1 MDKLVGYGGKLIL
14 GGKFDV
20 VRGYSGFKIKWCSV
34 IGWFLMELL
43 PDKSIIFTYF
53 CRWFV
58 WYSGLSGVI
67 VIWMLLLVIL
77 FASKNVKKYWWFLYF
92 EVDFW
97 KTWWFKGVI
106 FAYFIGCYRTWCRSR
121 FFIDEKMWELR
132 FDLILFGFL
141 KIVVSCE

>member
-1 MDKLVGYGGKLIL
+1 MVGYGGKLIL
-14 GGKFDV
+14 GGKLDV
-20 VRGYSGFKIKWCSV
+20 VRGYGGFKIKWCSV

-77 FASKNVKKYWWFLYF
+77 FVSKNVKKYWWFLYF

-106 FAYFIGCYRTWCRSR
+106 FAYFIGCYRTGCRSR
-121 FFIDEKMWELR
+121 FFIDEKM
-132 FDLILFGFL
+132 
-141 KIVVSCE
+141 

>member
-1 MDKLVGYGGKLIL
+1 MVGYGGKLIL

-20 VRGYSGFKIKWCSV
+20 VRGYGGFKIKWCSV

-58 WYSGLSGVI
+58 WYSGFSGVI

-77 FASKNVKKYWWFLYF
+77 FASKNVKKYWWFL
-92 EVDFW
+92 ENIW
-97 KTWWFKGVI
+97 KTCNKETLGSRITKRTGEEWVFKV
-106 FAYFIGCYRTWCRSR
+106 
-121 FFIDEKMWELR
+121 
-132 FDLILFGFL
+132 
-141 KIVVSCE
+141 